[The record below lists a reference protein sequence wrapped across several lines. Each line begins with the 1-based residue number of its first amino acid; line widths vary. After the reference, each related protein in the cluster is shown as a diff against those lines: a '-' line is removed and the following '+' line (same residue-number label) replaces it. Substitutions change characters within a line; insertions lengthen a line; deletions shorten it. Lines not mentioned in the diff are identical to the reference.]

1 MVLLLLG
8 SVFAISLIIGIPIA
22 FCLGLCSL
30 AVVLI
35 KGEYSIVLVAQKI
48 FNGMDMFSLM
58 AILLFILSGDLMNV
72 GGVTDRLIKFIKSPD
87 KITKGMAIR
96 ENISIPLNI

>member
-8 SVFAISLIIGIPIA
+8 SVFVISLIIGIPIA

-58 AILLFILSGDLMNV
+58 AIPLFILSGDLMNL
-72 GGVTDRLIKFIKSPD
+72 GGVTDRLIKFSNLLV
-87 KITKGMAIR
+87 GHIR
-96 ENISIPLNI
+96 GGLGHTIVVAEWP